1 MAGEKTDRYSVV
13 MAVVLA
19 MVLVAGCGGDSGVID
34 TGVASMGQGRWGH
47 TATLLED
54 GRLLVVGGDETFRK
68 PSATAEIYDLTGMWS
83 SAGSM
88 VEKRAGGHTA
98 TLLTDGR
105 VLVVGGSMLTE
116 LYDPSSGQ
124 WSSAGNIER
133 ARLWHTATLLEDG
146 RVLIAGGEDANSR
159 KAFLTAEIYDPSTGE
174 WSSTGG
180 LAEDHSRDKAILL
193 DDGKVLIMG
202 MLLTEIYDP
211 ATGTWSLAGKMS
223 KQRLGGYSATK
234 LNDGRVLVAGGET
247 LRGRSSEIIP
257 GGSFGGFM
265 ASHDAFLVATPKVD
279 IYDPVAGVWSK
290 VANLLE
296 PRKLHPAALLPDG
309 RVLVIGAE
317 SAEIYDSAT
326 DTWTDAGETMKARV
340 GGHTATLLGDG
351 TVLIVGG
358 NEGADP
364 FQPATNKD
372 AVGLIFV
379 EIYDPAIGWE

>member
-1 MAGEKTDRYSVV
+1 MSEGKTGRYFV
-13 MAVVLA
+13 MVAVVLA
-19 MVLVAGCGGDSGVID
+19 LVLVSGCGGGSDVID
-34 TGVASMGQGRWGH
+34 TGVASMVQGRWGH

-54 GRLLVVGGDETFRK
+54 GRLLVVGGDEKFRK
-68 PSATAEIYDLTGMWS
+68 PSVTVEIYDLIGTWS
-83 SAGSM
+83 SAGSLL
-88 VEKRAGGHTA
+88 EKRAGGHTA

-105 VLVVGGSMLTE
+105 VLVVGGSTLAE
-116 LYDPSSGQ
+116 VYDSSSGQ

-133 ARLWHTATLLEDG
+133 TRIWHTATLLEDG
-146 RVLIAGGEDANSR
+146 RVLIAGGEDTNSR
-159 KAFLTAEIYDPSTGE
+159 KALRTAEIYDPSTGD

-180 LAEDHSRDKAILL
+180 LGEDHTRDKAILL

-202 MLLTEIYDP
+202 LLVTEIYDP
-211 ATGTWSLAGKMS
+211 ATGTWSLAGKTS
-223 KQRLGGYSATK
+223 KQRFGGYSATK

-247 LRGRSSEIIP
+247 LRGGKSEIIP

-290 VANLLE
+290 ATRLLE
-296 PRKLHPAALLPDG
+296 PRKLHPAVLLPDG
-309 RVLVIGAE
+309 RVLVIGVE

-326 DTWTDAGETMKARV
+326 DTWTDAGKMVKART

-364 FQPATNKD
+364 FNPATNKD